1 MMVRLIRILGILWV
15 VLYSCATPQPPLGG
29 PKDETPPRI
38 DTPRS
43 TPNYQVNFKKQPIEI
58 VFNEWIQQPQD
69 VAKQVVVSPP
79 IRYMGTLLK
88 LKGKVLVI
96 EFDDREELQENVTYT
111 INLGEAIKDL
121 SEGNAAKDLRFVF
134 STGPILD
141 SLGMQGEVRDFI
153 TQKPLENILVMVYS
167 KLNDSIVKKERPL
180 YFGKTNKEGRFSIK
194 NMREGEFKV
203 FALEDANQPYL
214 YDAAT
219 EKIAFADSLVR
230 TGIDTNAQVS
240 LRIFSEI
247 PTLRLLNTDAK
258 RYGLVNL
265 QFNQPPKDVQIA
277 AATPGFQLRTEIIR
291 DTLKVWYAGTSTA
304 ANWSLD
310 VRKDSTFKD
319 TLRIKTFA
327 PETYLR
333 TAKLTLQNADLK
345 EFQKLNPE
353 KPLILTFNHPL
364 ISFDINKLTVVEDSV
379 RKISPSMIEIDSLNS
394 RRLIL
399 QYRWVESSKYQLR
412 FAPGAV
418 RDIYALGFRD
428 TVRYNFQAMPRKNY
442 GNIDLKVENLDSTRH
457 YVMELM
463 LGENTE
469 PVQRERID
477 LKTNARFIYKV
488 MEPSTYKIRLFE
500 DLNRNGEWDTGNYFK
515 HQQPEPIY
523 IRDLEALRP
532 NWDLEVTADW
542 EERKKLPKN

>member
-180 YFGKTNKEGRFSIK
+180 YFGKTNKEGRYSIK

-214 YDAAT
+214 YDAAN

-230 TGIDTNAQVS
+230 TGIDTNAQIS

-247 PTLRLLNTDAK
+247 PALRLLNTDAK

-277 AATPGFQLRTEIIR
+277 AVTPGFQLRTEVIR

-327 PETYLR
+327 PDTYLR
-333 TAKLTLQNADLK
+333 TAKLSLQNADLK

-353 KPLILTFNHPL
+353 KPLVLTFNHPL
-364 ISFDINKLTVVEDSV
+364 SSFDISKLMVVEDSV
-379 RKISPSMIEIDSLNS
+379 RQISPSMIEIDSLNS
-394 RRLIL
+394 RKLIL

-412 FAPGAV
+412 FAPGSV

-457 YVMELM
+457 YVIELM

-477 LKTNARFIYKV
+477 LKSNARFIYKV
-488 MEPSTYKIRLFE
+488 MEPSTYKVRLFE

-532 NWDLEVTADW
+532 NWDLEVAVDW

>member
-15 VLYSCATPQPPLGG
+15 ILYSCATPQPPLGG

-43 TPNYQVNFKKQPIEI
+43 TLNYQVNFKKQPIEI

-180 YFGKTNKEGRFSIK
+180 YFGKTNKEGRYSIK

-214 YDAAT
+214 YDAAN

-230 TGIDTNAQVS
+230 TGIDTNALLS

-247 PTLRLLNTDAK
+247 PPLRLLNTDAK

-277 AATPGFQLRTEIIR
+277 AVTPGFQLRTEVIR

-327 PETYLR
+327 PDTYLH

-353 KPLILTFNHPL
+353 KPLVLTFNHPL
-364 ISFDINKLTVVEDSV
+364 SSFDISKLMVVEDSV
-379 RKISPSMIEIDSLNS
+379 RQISPSMIEIDSLNS
-394 RRLIL
+394 RKLIL

-469 PVQRERID
+469 PAQRERID

-488 MEPSTYKIRLFE
+488 MEPSTYKVRLFE

>member
-29 PKDETPPRI
+29 PRDETPPRI
-38 DTPRS
+38 DTTRS

-121 SEGNAAKDLRFVF
+121 TEGNAAKDLRFVF

-194 NMREGEFKV
+194 NMRDGEFKV

-230 TGIDTNAQVS
+230 TGIDTNSKIS
-240 LRIFSEI
+240 LRIFTET

-277 AATPGFQLRTEIIR
+277 AVTPGFQLRTEIVR
-291 DTLKVWYAGTSTA
+291 DTLKVWYAGTNTA

-310 VRKDSTFKD
+310 VRRDSTFKD

-333 TAKLTLQNADLK
+333 TAKLTLQNADL
-345 EFQKLNPE
+345 
-353 KPLILTFNHPL
+353 
-364 ISFDINKLTVVEDSV
+364 
-379 RKISPSMIEIDSLNS
+379 
-394 RRLIL
+394 
-399 QYRWVESSKYQLR
+399 
-412 FAPGAV
+412 
-418 RDIYALGFRD
+418 
-428 TVRYNFQAMPRKNY
+428 
-442 GNIDLKVENLDSTRH
+442 
-457 YVMELM
+457 
-463 LGENTE
+463 
-469 PVQRERID
+469 ERISA
-477 LKTNARFIYKV
+477 T
-488 MEPSTYKIRLFE
+488 ES
-500 DLNRNGEWDTGNYFK
+500 
-515 HQQPEPIY
+515 
-523 IRDLEALRP
+523 
-532 NWDLEVTADW
+532 
-542 EERKKLPKN
+542 

>member
-180 YFGKTNKEGRFSIK
+180 YFGKTDKEGRFSIK

-214 YDAAT
+214 YDAAN

-230 TGIDTNAQVS
+230 TGIDTNSRIS

-247 PTLRLLNTDAK
+247 PPLRLLNTDAK

-277 AATPGFQLRTEIIR
+277 AATPGFQLRTEVIR

-333 TAKLTLQNADLK
+333 TAKLTLQNSDLK

-353 KPLILTFNHPL
+353 KPLVLTFNHPL
-364 ISFDINKLTVVEDSV
+364 ISFDISKLVVVEDSV
-379 RKISPSMIEIDSLNS
+379 RQISPSMIEIDSLNS
-394 RRLIL
+394 RKLIL

-457 YVMELM
+457 YVMELL

-469 PVQRERID
+469 PAQRERID

-532 NWDLEVTADW
+532 NWDLEGTVDW

>member
-180 YFGKTNKEGRFSIK
+180 YFGKTNKEGRYSIK

-214 YDAAT
+214 YDAAN

-230 TGIDTNAQVS
+230 TGIDTNALLS

-247 PTLRLLNTDAK
+247 PPLRLLNTEAK

-277 AATPGFQLRTEIIR
+277 AVTPGFQLRTEIVR

-353 KPLILTFNHPL
+353 KPVVLTFNHPL
-364 ISFDINKLTVVEDSV
+364 SSFDISKLMVVEDSV
-379 RKISPSMIEIDSLNS
+379 RQISPSMIEIDSLNS
-394 RRLIL
+394 RKLIL

-488 MEPSTYKIRLFE
+488 MEPSTYKVRLFE

-532 NWDLEVTADW
+532 NWDLEVAADW

>member
-180 YFGKTNKEGRFSIK
+180 YFGKTNKEGRYSIK

-214 YDAAT
+214 YDAAN

-230 TGIDTNAQVS
+230 TGVDTNALLS

-247 PTLRLLNTDAK
+247 PPLRLLNTEAK

-277 AATPGFQLRTEIIR
+277 AVTPGFQLRTEIVR
-291 DTLKVWYAGTSTA
+291 DTLKVWYAGASTA

-353 KPLILTFNHPL
+353 KPLVLTFNHPL
-364 ISFDINKLTVVEDSV
+364 SSFDISKLMVVEDSA
-379 RKISPSMIEIDSLNS
+379 RQISPSMIEIDSLNS
-394 RRLIL
+394 RKLIL

-488 MEPSTYKIRLFE
+488 MEPSTYKVRLFE

>member
-15 VLYSCATPQPPLGG
+15 VLYGCATPQPPLGG

-43 TPNYQVNFKKQPIEI
+43 TANYQVNFKKQPIEL
-58 VFNEWIQQPQD
+58 VFNEWIQPPQD

-214 YDAAT
+214 YDAAN

-230 TGIDTNAQVS
+230 TGVDTNDLVS
-240 LRIFSEI
+240 LRVFSEI
-247 PTLRLLNTDAK
+247 PPLRLLTTDAK

-277 AATPGFQLRTEIIR
+277 ALTPGFQLRTEVNR

-319 TLRIKTFA
+319 TLSIKTFA

-353 KPLILTFNHPL
+353 KPLVLTFNHPL
-364 ISFDINKLTVVEDSV
+364 SSFDISKLMVVEDSV
-379 RKISPSMIEIDSLNS
+379 RQISPSMIEIDSLNS
-394 RRLIL
+394 RKLIL

-442 GNIDLKVENLDSTRH
+442 GSIDLKVENLDSTRH
-457 YVMELM
+457 YMMELM

-469 PVQRERID
+469 PAQRERID
-477 LKTNARFIYKV
+477 LKTKARFLYKV
-488 MEPSTYKIRLFE
+488 MEPSTYKVRLFE
-500 DLNRNGEWDTGNYFK
+500 DQNRNGVWDTGNYFK

-523 IRDLEALRP
+523 IRELEALRP
-532 NWDLEVTADW
+532 NWDLDGTVDW

>member
-111 INLGEAIKDL
+111 INLGESIKDL
-121 SEGNAAKDLRFVF
+121 SEGNPAKDLRFVF

-214 YDAAT
+214 YDAAN
-219 EKIAFADSLVR
+219 EKIAFGDSLVR
-230 TGIDTNAQVS
+230 TGIDTNSRIS
-240 LRIFSEI
+240 LRIFSET
-247 PTLRLLNTDAK
+247 PPLRLLNTDAK

-277 AATPGFQLRTEIIR
+277 AATPGFQLRTEVIR

-319 TLRIKTFA
+319 TLRVKTFA

-353 KPLILTFNHPL
+353 KPLVLTFNHPL
-364 ISFDINKLTVVEDSV
+364 ISFDIGKLVVVEDSV
-379 RKISPSMIEIDSLNS
+379 RQISPSMIEIDSLNS
-394 RRLIL
+394 RKLIL

-469 PVQRERID
+469 PAQRERID

-532 NWDLEVTADW
+532 NWDLEATVDW

>member
-15 VLYSCATPQPPLGG
+15 VLYGCATPQPPLGG

-230 TGIDTNAQVS
+230 TGVDTNSQVS
-240 LRIFSEI
+240 LQIFTET
-247 PTLRLLNTDAK
+247 PALRLLNTDAK

-277 AATPGFQLRTEIIR
+277 AVTPGFQLRTEIVR

-310 VRKDSTFKD
+310 VRQDSTFKD

-364 ISFDINKLTVVEDSV
+364 SSFDISKLTVVEDSV
-379 RKISPSMIEIDSLNS
+379 RQISPAMIEIDSLNS
-394 RRLIL
+394 RKLIL
-399 QYRWVESSKYQLR
+399 QYRWNESSKYQLR

-457 YVMELM
+457 YVMELL

-469 PVQRERID
+469 WEKRELID
-477 LKTNARFIYKV
+477 AKTKARFIYKV
-488 MEPSTYKIRLFE
+488 MEPSTYKVRLFE
-500 DLNRNGEWDTGNYFK
+500 DQNRNGLWDTGNYFK
-515 HQQPEPIY
+515 HRQPEPIY

-532 NWDLEVTADW
+532 NWDLEGTVDW

>member
-180 YFGKTNKEGRFSIK
+180 YFGKTDKEGRFSIK

-214 YDAAT
+214 YDAAN

-230 TGIDTNAQVS
+230 TGIDTNSRIS

-247 PTLRLLNTDAK
+247 PPLRLLNTDAK

-277 AATPGFQLRTEIIR
+277 AATPGFQLRTEVIR

-333 TAKLTLQNADLK
+333 TAKLTLQNSDLK

-353 KPLILTFNHPL
+353 KPLVLTFNHPL
-364 ISFDINKLTVVEDSV
+364 ISFDISKLVVVEDSV
-379 RKISPSMIEIDSLNS
+379 RQISPSMIEIDSLNS
-394 RRLIL
+394 RKLIL

-457 YVMELM
+457 YVMELI

-469 PVQRERID
+469 PAQRERID

-532 NWDLEVTADW
+532 NWDLEGTVDW

>member
-214 YDAAT
+214 YDAAN

-230 TGIDTNAQVS
+230 TGIDTNSQIS

-277 AATPGFQLRTEIIR
+277 AATPGFQLRTEVIR

-379 RKISPSMIEIDSLNS
+379 RQIRPSMIEIDSLNS
-394 RRLIL
+394 RKLIL

-457 YVMELM
+457 YVMELL

-469 PVQRERID
+469 PAQRELID

-488 MEPSTYKIRLFE
+488 MEPSTYKVRLFE

-515 HQQPEPIY
+515 HQQPESIY

-532 NWDLEVTADW
+532 NWDLEVTVDW